1 MTRGVVIVLGILA
14 IIAAL
19 TAVASKIYFSG
30 RADERAASTVR
41 AEGMRAEREVLNGKV
56 RNVTTEMRCARNGL
70 DFVPDENGGH
80 CN

>member
-1 MTRGVVIVLGILA
+1 MVLGVLA

-19 TAVASKIYFSG
+19 SAVAGKIYLSG
-30 RADERAASTVR
+30 RQDERAASTVR
-41 AEGMRAEREVLNGKV
+41 AEGMKAEREVLNGKV
-56 RNVTTEMRCARNGL
+56 RNVTIEMRCARNKL